1 MDGRERHRWCC
12 QLWSQFLDLQHSC
25 RSGWARGS
33 PKRLEVFMH
42 EHAPP
47 KRGKGRKRAQS
58 SGLPSLNQNISPLS
72 TSPEQFACPESCR
85 EVVLLK
91 QPIACCSGTQA
102 CRQQG

>member
-1 MDGRERHRWCC
+1 MGVRGTGGAASSGPNSWTCSTHA
-12 QLWSQFLDLQHSC
+12 DLA
-25 RSGWARGS
+25 GPGGS

-42 EHAPP
+42 EHTPP
-47 KRGKGRKRAQS
+47 KRGKGQKRAQS